1 MAQYRK
7 DTNQFLPQEKTLFE
21 TVMLADQY
29 GNIIGGAN
37 PSGMAVDAFGRA
49 RVSQPLT
56 LFDSFHRYQD
66 NGKLNTANSAFDSY
80 FVHNANTSSIIC
92 NVGTS
97 NGSYVYRESARV
109 FAYQPGKALRHGE
122 PVLTVDGWKNIED
135 IKEGDKVFDGLGN
148 ITDVVGVFPQG
159 KRKIYRFTFDDETY
173 IDADEEHLWVTIIR
187 ESGKKGK
194 KGDKRIL
201 TTKQMV
207 DEQGNVPLQRLRWR
221 IPASP
226 VLKIETKEVKIDPYT
241 LGAILGDGHVS
252 YSGSVSLTTADEEML
267 DYMKCSE
274 ITKLVNKYGYG
285 LRGLSENIRH
295 YGLEGKC
302 FDEKYVPKEYLY
314 NNESVRLSILQGL
327 MDTDGWIEKDGC
339 CYIATGSKQLSED
352 IAFIVRSLGGQAKI
366 KYKEKTFYYSK
377 NGTKVECSPSYKVV
391 VIMQVNPFR
400 LSRKANK
407 WKKKY
412 RTSFDRYVYSIT
424 EVGEDEATC
433 IRVASDDHT
442 FITKNHIVTHNSLQI
457 LQTYVMAPA
466 QTGLRQRYGYF
477 DVNNGIFIEQDG
489 HNLYFVIRNTN
500 GTLQETRV
508 AQADWNIDTLDGTNT
523 GAWTEGPPV
532 QNRNPSGLELD
543 MSKAQIMFLDI
554 EWLGLGTVR
563 CGFVINGR
571 FIHCHSFHHSNILS
585 VPYMGTACLPVRAEI
600 QNTANTSNASNLRIV
615 CTTVISEGGYEL
627 RGRPRT
633 AGHEAN
639 VAYDLAAAATWY
651 PVACIRLKSD
661 REGAIVIPKDI
672 NIGASSSSGSIV
684 KYKVV
689 VGANVSGGLWIS
701 GGTDSSVQYNIN
713 AASFTGG
720 TDFVSGYVT
729 VTNQASTPVRLG
741 DSIFKYQLERNTFN
755 GTNTVFMI
763 AVQTSKAGDDVV
775 ASIDWEEV
783 T

>member
-80 FVHNANTSSIIC
+80 FIHNANSSSIIC

-97 NGSYVYRESARV
+97 NGAYVYRESNRV
-109 FAYQPGKALRHGE
+109 FAYQPGK
-122 PVLTVDGWKNIED
+122 
-135 IKEGDKVFDGLGN
+135 
-148 ITDVVGVFPQG
+148 
-159 KRKIYRFTFDDETY
+159 
-173 IDADEEHLWVTIIR
+173 
-187 ESGKKGK
+187 
-194 KGDKRIL
+194 
-201 TTKQMV
+201 
-207 DEQGNVPLQRLRWR
+207 
-221 IPASP
+221 
-226 VLKIETKEVKIDPYT
+226 
-241 LGAILGDGHVS
+241 
-252 YSGSVSLTTADEEML
+252 
-267 DYMKCSE
+267 
-274 ITKLVNKYGYG
+274 
-285 LRGLSENIRH
+285 
-295 YGLEGKC
+295 
-302 FDEKYVPKEYLY
+302 
-314 NNESVRLSILQGL
+314 
-327 MDTDGWIEKDGC
+327 
-339 CYIATGSKQLSED
+339 
-352 IAFIVRSLGGQAKI
+352 
-366 KYKEKTFYYSK
+366 
-377 NGTKVECSPSYKVV
+377 
-391 VIMQVNPFR
+391 
-400 LSRKANK
+400 
-407 WKKKY
+407 
-412 RTSFDRYVYSIT
+412 
-424 EVGEDEATC
+424 
-433 IRVASDDHT
+433 
-442 FITKNHIVTHNSLQI
+442 SLQI

-489 HNLYFVIRNTN
+489 HDLYFVIRNTN

-532 QNRNPSGLELD
+532 QNRNPSGITLD

-585 VPYMGTACLPVRAEI
+585 MPYMGTACLPVRSEI